1 MIHVWLGKYLIFFIS
16 ILITKNNRYQFS
28 VGRQLVI
35 WWFCFLL
42 VFEGWYIPTVAWLHN
57 FTYHFTLA
65 NEHFVWAFKPMS
77 SIILHA
83 DHCHAFAYLY
93 IEHFLSFDFLYFI
106 QKIKYLHENVK
117 FVYVKTEM
125 CKVDRNLKR
134 HSLLYAKYP
143 IQRAM
148 ALAVTD
154 LSSTNTFIFNV
165 KLIFI
170 TIMDV
175 IMNYIINFST
185 FS

>member
-1 MIHVWLGKYLIFFIS
+1 MS
-16 ILITKNNRYQFS
+16 S
-28 VGRQLVI
+28 
-35 WWFCFLL
+35 
-42 VFEGWYIPTVAWLHN
+42 
-57 FTYHFTLA
+57 
-65 NEHFVWAFKPMS
+65 MS

-83 DHCHAFAYLY
+83 DHWYAFAYMY

-143 IQRAM
+143 IQSAM
-148 ALAVTD
+148 ALAVTE
-154 LSSTNTFIFNV
+154 LSSTNAFIFNV

-170 TIMDV
+170 TIMGQSALIATSCKV
-175 IMNYIINFST
+175 ENTLPSVVKI
-185 FS
+185 